1 MAVLLSEI
9 FAFLII
15 LLVLYRYVWPVLSR
29 MATRQQDTIQAQVDA
44 SETAERD
51 LEESQRRFESALVE
65 ARDEVAKIRDTA
77 RADAERIR
85 EELREQADREVQRIR
100 QRGAEQLI
108 AQRDQTVRQLQGEMG
123 GLMMA
128 LAERII
134 VESLSHDE
142 RRVST
147 VDHFLD
153 ELDQMAGSET
163 NEVGAR
169 LSVAS
174 SMSSTSGSRA

>member
-1 MAVLLSEI
+1 MAVLISEI

-15 LLVLYRYVWPVLSR
+15 LFVLYRYVWPILSR
-29 MATRQQDTIQAQVDA
+29 MATKQQDAISQQVDA
-44 SETAERD
+44 SEQAQRD
-51 LEESQRRFESALVE
+51 HEEARRRFESALAE

-77 RADAERIR
+77 RADAERLR
-85 EELREQADREVQRIR
+85 EELREQADREVERIR

-128 LAERII
+128 LTERIL
-134 VESLSHDE
+134 VESLSDDD

-147 VDHFLD
+147 VDRFLD
-153 ELDQMAGSET
+153 ELDQMSGSET
-163 NEVGAR
+163 DRVDDRESADP
-169 LSVAS
+169 SVS
-174 SMSSTSGSRA
+174 TTSGSQA